1 MKKFKSFLSR
11 QQQSD
16 NPLVDNQN
24 TASRMRTIINDVIG
38 GINEGFAFFDNN
50 DHLILWNDRF
60 FEIFPILKTMAIQN
74 PTFHELETA
83 ILESGQLNIKP
94 ENHSRWLEM
103 RAKQR
108 KKPHSQTEY
117 QLNDGRWIRVID
129 RHTSQGNVVSIC
141 HDITESKT
149 REEKLRA
156 AKEMAEAASRTKS
169 TFLAHVSHEL
179 RTPLNAI
186 IGFSEMMSRQL
197 LGPIGNE
204 QYQAYSEDILQ
215 SAQHLLG
222 LIDDILNI
230 SKAEVGHLELKEST
244 FSMAEVAMQIE
255 RMIAQR
261 IQEAGLNLEI
271 SLSPHLPLLFADE
284 RKIKQILINLL
295 VNAIK
300 FTPEKGHV
308 RLSISKSEQG
318 LSMQVQDT
326 GIGMDEGDIPKA
338 LEAFGQVENPMSR
351 KYEGSGLGLYLTS
364 MYVRLHS
371 GKLRIQSK
379 KGKGTTVTITLP
391 LERLVNAAA

>member
-11 QQQSD
+11 QQEID
-16 NPLVDNQN
+16 NPLFDNQN
-24 TASRMRTIINDVIG
+24 TTSRMRTIINDVIG
-38 GINEGFAFFDNN
+38 GINEGFAFYDNN
-50 DHLILWNDRF
+50 DHLILWNNRF
-60 FEIFPILKTMAIQN
+60 LEIFPTLKTMVTQN
-74 PTFHELETA
+74 PTFHQLETA
-83 ILESGQLNIKP
+83 ILDSGQLNIKP
-94 ENHSRWLEM
+94 ENHSRWLE
-103 RAKQR
+103 RRSKQR
-108 KKPHSQTEY
+108 KQNHSQTEY
-117 QLNDGRWIRVID
+117 QLQDGRWIQIID
-129 RHTSQGNVVSIC
+129 RRTSQGNVVSIC

-204 QYQAYSEDILQ
+204 QYQAYSDDILQ

-222 LIDDILNI
+222 LIDDILNV
-230 SKAEVGHLELKEST
+230 SKAEVGHLELNEGK

-255 RMIAQR
+255 RMIGQR
-261 IQEAGLNLEI
+261 IQEADLTLEI
-271 SLSPHLPLLFADE
+271 RLSPHLPLLFADE

-300 FTPEKGHV
+300 FTPEGGHI
-308 RLSISKSEQG
+308 RLSINKTEQG

-326 GIGMDEGDIPKA
+326 GIGMDKSDIPKA
-338 LEAFGQVENPMSR
+338 LEAFGQVENNMTR

-371 GKLRIQSK
+371 GKMRLQSK

-391 LERLVNAAA
+391 VERLVNAAA